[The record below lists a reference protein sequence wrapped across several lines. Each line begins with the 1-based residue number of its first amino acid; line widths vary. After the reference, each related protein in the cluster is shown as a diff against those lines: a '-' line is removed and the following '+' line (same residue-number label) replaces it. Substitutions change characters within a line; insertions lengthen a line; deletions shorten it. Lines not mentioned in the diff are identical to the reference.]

1 MEEIVKKF
9 KDFLS
14 QIAWSESEADELR
27 GKIEGI
33 PGGRKNLFRRI
44 DRKGEGSIGAKDI
57 C

>member
-44 DRKGEGSIGAKDI
+44 DKKGEGSIGMKEI
-57 C
+57 S

>member
-1 MEEIVKKF
+1 MEEILKQF

-33 PGGRKNLFRRI
+33 PGGRKNLFRKI
-44 DRKGEGSIGAKDI
+44 DKKGEG
-57 C
+57 